1 MKGRGEAQRMRRK
14 RGWYEGE
21 ERSKIIT
28 TYKEVLKKG
37 DG

>member
-1 MKGRGEAQRMRRK
+1 MKGRGEAQRMRSK

-21 ERSKIIT
+21 ERSKITT
-28 TYKEVLKKG
+28 TYVEVLQKG